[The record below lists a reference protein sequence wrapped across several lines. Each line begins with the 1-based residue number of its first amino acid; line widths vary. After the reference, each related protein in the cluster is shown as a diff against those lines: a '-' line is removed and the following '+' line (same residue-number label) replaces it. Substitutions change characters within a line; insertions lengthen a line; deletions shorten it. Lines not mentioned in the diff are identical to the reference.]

1 MQSVLGIIS
10 VFQACNSAL
19 CFYVLCESEAN
30 LSRVC
35 VCVCVCVSCII
46 IRHSLA
52 CLQTGSVP
60 GCLWQVATSIP
71 QLQTHCFLSDSE
83 DFFFFAI
90 HTLILC
96 KNPLKSDALNSDYM
110 LSDRFPVPIRNVWTQ
125 HHVVWFGVTVLC
137 ASHHVRPVVDEDLRG
152 PVRAQLQGLLHQRD
166 VLHSSAGLDAKR
178 GCNHQLGLRNTQ
190 RRGENQIVSRWSWR
204 RIKKQEPALPSRQP
218 TWQTVLLH
226 F

>member
-1 MQSVLGIIS
+1 MSSVKAKQIS
-10 VFQACNSAL
+10 AMC
-19 CFYVLCESEAN
+19 
-30 LSRVC
+30 VC
-35 VCVCVCVSCII
+35 VCVCVCVWELYNHSTQLSMLTNR
-46 IRHSLA
+46 IRARLP
-52 CLQTGSVP
+52 LTGGNLHPSAADALFP
-60 GCLWQVATSIP
+60 LW
-71 QLQTHCFLSDSE
+71 FWG
-83 DFFFFAI
+83 FFFFAI

-166 VLHSSAGLDAKR
+166 VLHSSAGLDAKW